1 MSHRQLPDQRAQ
13 RWAPDLGAARLVGGG
28 RTTAILRR
36 DAVVQWWCA
45 PDFDDAPLCWQLLD
59 PDGGVAAF
67 PDLTYFDADA
77 GPAGSSAWTLLRGPA
92 GIVEVWDGLLDAGS
106 GVALVRLLRPYRA
119 GGAGNC
125 GQQTVEHVLRVGGF
139 AAPQV
144 ELQVDGTVAQGSHLL
159 RGRQRAVR
167 VHADC
172 HHVREGALRST
183 LRLTPGGWTALVVAV
198 DGDLNADAEELAAQL
213 ESRDGA
219 ERERLASCRLPRLH
233 SERAVD
239 ALAVLR
245 ACTYRP
251 TGAVVAA
258 PTTSLPEAPG
268 YDRQFDY
275 RYTWL
280 RDASVSTAV
289 AALLGQPEDARR
301 YLEMV
306 HRAWGHREMR
316 DTPVLDVRGDPVPDQ
331 RDVAGIS
338 GWARSRPV
346 RVGNAAGHQRQ
357 YDALGLLVEAIS
369 VYLQVGG
376 RLDTRT
382 WRLVTRLADG
392 VADDEP
398 ERVKDSNGIWEFG
411 SARPLVDGDVGRWL
425 VLDRALWIA
434 RGWRPW
440 TRRRRWKAARETIR
454 DRILATLDDRG
465 LLPQSYRDGDSTPD
479 AAALMTA
486 AFGLLGRGDPRA
498 GRLVDGLLARLG
510 AGPYL
515 YRYPPGGGSFSGTE
529 GAFLPVS
536 FLAVTALA
544 KLGRVQEARARLDRL
559 CTELPRLLA
568 EEVAPQSGRMLGN
581 APLVWSHAELARALY
596 VLEAAQLRDTWGAAG
611 LWAWRLYRYLALRH
625 QQARHPALTAAHQR
639 QQEEIMETRSHP
651 AGAPAATIRPA
662 SGGIGR
668 SSSPAAEAVS
678 DALRRG
684 TGNS

>member
-77 GPAGSSAWTLLRGPA
+77 GPAGSSACTLLRGPA

-119 GGAGNC
+119 DGAGNC

-139 AAPQV
+139 AAPRV
-144 ELQVDGTVAQGSHLL
+144 EFQVDGTVAQGSHLL

-172 HHVREGALRST
+172 HHVREGALRSI
-183 LRLTPGGWTALVVAV
+183 LRLTPGRWTALVVAV
-198 DGDLNADAEELAAQL
+198 DGGLNADAEELAVQL

-398 ERVKDSNGIWEFG
+398 HRIKDSNGIWEFG

-479 AAALMTA
+479 AAALMTV

-581 APLVWSHAELARALY
+581 ARWSGATQSWPAPCTCWRPRSCATHGVRPVCGLGGCTAISRCATSKPGTEPSR
-596 VLEAAQLRDTWGAAG
+596 QHTRDNRRKS
-611 LWAWRLYRYLALRH
+611 WRLAPTRPGR
-625 QQARHPALTAAHQR
+625 R
-639 QQEEIMETRSHP
+639 QQPSAP
-651 AGAPAATIRPA
+651 PAAASAAAAPRRPKRCPTRCA
-662 SGGIGR
+662 AVLGI
-668 SSSPAAEAVS
+668 S
-678 DALRRG
+678 
-684 TGNS
+684 